1 MASIALK
8 LVELLNVTLWFL
20 FKYERNIS
28 SNTCS
33 YGSPAEAPVA
43 VFSYECILQ
52 QQFAAIAVCAV

>member
-1 MASIALK
+1 MSLC
-8 LVELLNVTLWFL
+8 FL

-33 YGSPAEAPVA
+33 CGSPVEAPVA
-43 VFSYECILQ
+43 VFSYEYILQ